1 MMILTYRLICEK
13 LKHMKVKYLLFIL
26 VLLTVVILPTG
37 FCQNNTQIGLPD
49 GAIARLGKG
58 RITVMQFSSDGVY
71 LAVGT
76 TIGVWLYNVNT
87 RNAVALFPS
96 QSRRVDNKAFAP
108 SNTKEWQAAVTAYVN
123 QLAFSHDNR
132 ILATGESKNGV
143 VQLWDVA
150 TGKELLTLPLT
161 SKSDSVSAI
170 AFSTDDKTL
179 ITPTNFGDIF
189 HWDVSSGNLQLQIG
203 SYRPDL
209 AFIEE
214 DGKPSMHSFDALAF
228 SENSKTFVSG
238 DPKDGKIRLWET
250 ETGRQL
256 SIFKAK
262 SKFAGISRQEREPQ
276 KGVNALVFSSDTK
289 TAASGHDDNT
299 VRLWDTTKSTEIA
312 TLKGHTGRINTL
324 KFSPNKAILAS
335 SSADKTII
343 LWDVG
348 KKRRQSIL
356 TGHRAGVRELTF
368 SPDGNILAS
377 GSMDGTIRFWDAN
390 TGREMSIFATGH
402 TGWIGDVAFS
412 ADNTTIATATST
424 GSVQIW
430 NVETGQQQ
438 PSPAVAHYDTT
449 TALAF
454 SQDATLFASNGAD
467 ATVRSRSGNTRNSET
482 RLWAL
487 LAGEELHAFP
497 QSSDALAF
505 SPDNRILAISNPD
518 ETRLWNINTGS
529 EMFRLNAKQFFT
541 DVVVTFSDDGT
552 ILATGGIKGVTHF
565 WDVNTGQEIFTLKAP
580 NCDHTKAIAI
590 SSDNTMLAVV
600 YVNNQIYLWNLES
613 DEGIHNPLTAQ
624 KKLRVGKLIFSPD
637 GEKLLIATRDFKI
650 PREIQIWDV
659 KSGQQYPSIQ
669 TGHTL
674 GIHALV
680 FSRDG
685 KTLASGD
692 ADGTV
697 LLWDWE
703 KISAKNKPNK
713 INVEN

>member
-1 MMILTYRLICEK
+1 
-13 LKHMKVKYLLFIL
+13 MKVKYLLFIW

-37 FCQNNTQIGLPD
+37 FCQDNTQIGLPD

-96 QSRRVDNKAFAP
+96 QSRRVDNKAFDP

-123 QLAFSHDNR
+123 HLAFSNDNR

-143 VQLWDVA
+143 VQLWDVV
-150 TGKELLTLPLT
+150 TGEELLTLPLT
-161 SKSDSVSAI
+161 SKSDSVSEI
-170 AFSTDDKTL
+170 GFSTDDKTL
-179 ITPTNFGDIF
+179 ITPTNLGDIY

-214 DGKPSMHSFDALAF
+214 DGKPSMHSFDVLALSA
-228 SENSKTFVSG
+228 NSTTFVSG

-250 ETGRQL
+250 GTGRQL

-262 SKFAGISRQEREPQ
+262 TKFAGISRKEREPQ
-276 KGVNALVFSSDTK
+276 KGIHALVFSSDTK

-299 VRLWDTTKSTEIA
+299 VRLWNVTDGTEIA

-324 KFSPNKAILAS
+324 KFSPNKSILAS
-335 SSADKTII
+335 SSADKTIV
-343 LWDVG
+343 LWNVD
-348 KKRRQSIL
+348 KKRRQTVL

-377 GSMDGTIRFWDAN
+377 GSMDGTIRFWNAN

-467 ATVRSRSGNTRNSET
+467 ATVRSRSGNASTSWSSHSET
-482 RLWAL
+482 RLWSL
-487 LAGEELHAFP
+487 IAGEELHAFP
-497 QSSDALAF
+497 QSSNALAF

-518 ETRLWNINTGS
+518 ETSLWNINTGS
-529 EMFRLNAKQFFT
+529 EISRLNVKQFFT
-541 DVVVTFSDDGT
+541 DVVVTFSQDGT

-565 WDVNTGQEIFTLKAP
+565 WDVNTGQEIFTIKAP
-580 NCDHTKAIAI
+580 IRDHTKAIAI
-590 SSDNTMLAVV
+590 SPDNTILAVV
-600 YVNNQIYLWNLES
+600 YVRNQIYLWDLKS

-624 KKLRVGKLIFSPD
+624 KKLQVGKLIFSPD
-637 GEKLLIATRDFKI
+637 GEKLLIATRDSKI
-650 PREIQIWDV
+650 PREIQVWDV

-680 FSRDG
+680 FSSDG

-713 INVEN
+713 INGQN